1 MTTLACQIRR
11 GICSQTQ
18 AARSRRNVGGK
29 RLGPCMTVRSKKCRV
44 LHSGKPF
51 CVEDPITQAEN
62 GRNELCQL
70 HARLKGVVPQP
81 SPSNAFGK
89 DITDFRG
96 TSSILQMNLVNSFE
110 ADIHSRRRLPL
121 PPQVQL
127 VCLRVGRDPGSSIT
141 ASFKILA

>member
-1 MTTLACQIRR
+1 MTTLAGQIRR
-11 GICSQTQ
+11 GVCAQTQ
-18 AARSRRNVGGK
+18 AARSRRNIGSEG
-29 RLGPCMTVRSKKCRV
+29 LGPCMTVRSKKCRV

-62 GRNELCQL
+62 RRNELRHL
-70 HARLKGVVPQP
+70 RARSKSVVPEP

-96 TSSILQMNLVNSFE
+96 TGSILQMNLINSLE
-110 ADIHSRRRLPL
+110 ADIHSLRRLPL

-127 VCLRVGRDPGSSIT
+127 VCLRVRRAPGSSTT